1 MPFNQ
6 RLADELARM
15 ASCMELLGVDA
26 FRVRAHQ
33 RAARA
38 IESDPTDLREL
49 IDRSANEA
57 AAKAALRAIE
67 GVGDKIADKALEF
80 ARDGAIAEARQ
91 LAGEVPAGLLALL
104 EVPGLG
110 PKTLRALWQGI
121 GVTDAA
127 SLKRAIHDGTILTVP
142 RMGNKAVDKI
152 RHALMIVEESAGRLR
167 LGPAWAVA
175 ARIVEHMRRQVGVVE
190 AQFAG
195 SLRRGR
201 ESVGD
206 IDVLIAARTPED
218 AEGAHGAFVAMPG
231 VTAVL
236 ASGKTRSSVR
246 VAIEPDPRWEP
257 PTGGDGSGGGP
268 GPGAGA
274 AAVPSVQADLRT
286 VPPESWGAALMY
298 FTGSKDHNVQLRG
311 LAQLRGLT
319 LNEYG
324 LFPDEPGQ
332 DKPPQQRGVRAIA
345 ARTEG
350 EVYAAL
356 GLPELPPE
364 LREGRGELGLAAAP
378 GLVREE
384 DIRAELHAHTTAS
397 DGWLS
402 VVGLAERARLRG
414 FHTVAVT
421 DHSRSSTIARGLD
434 AARLRAHV
442 RAVHEARSQV
452 SGITILAGSEVD
464 ILADGSLDYDDD
476 LLGLLDVVVASPH
489 ASLDQPPAV
498 ATARLLRAIEH
509 PRVRVL
515 GHPTGRLV
523 LRRAGLEPAM
533 GELFAAA
540 REHGVALEINAHW
553 MRLDLRDTHARAAA
567 EAGCLIAINCD
578 VHAPED
584 FDNLRFGVMT
594 ARRAWIGPGPVVN
607 TWPAERL
614 HAWLR
619 SGRPG
624 AIT

>member
-15 ASCMELLGVDA
+15 ASCMELLGADP

-38 IESDPTDLREL
+38 IESDPTDLGEL
-49 IDRSANEA
+49 IARGPDEA
-57 AAKAALRAIE
+57 TARAALRAID

-80 ARDGAIAEARQ
+80 ARRGAIAEAAELSAR
-91 LAGEVPAGLLALL
+91 VPAGLLALL

-110 PKTLRALWQGI
+110 PKTLRAVWQGL

-142 RMGNKAVDKI
+142 RMGRKAADKI
-152 RHALMIVEESAGRLR
+152 AHALRIVEQSSGRLH

-175 ARIVEHMRRQVGVVE
+175 QRIVEHMRGQAGVVE

-218 AEGAHGAFVAMPG
+218 AERAHGAFVTMPG
-231 VTAVL
+231 VTGVI
-236 ASGKTRSSVR
+236 ASGRTRSSVR
-246 VAIEPDPRWEP
+246 VAIEPDARWEE
-257 PTGGDGSGGGP
+257 P
-268 GPGAGA
+268 GPASEGGAGH
-274 AAVPSVQADLRT
+274 VPSVQADLRT

-311 LAQLRGLT
+311 LAQSRGLT

-324 LFPDEPGQ
+324 LFPDEAGL
-332 DKPPQQRGVRAIA
+332 DAPPQERGVRAIA
-345 ARTEG
+345 ARTERQ
-350 EVYAAL
+350 VYAAL

-364 LREGRGELGLAAAP
+364 VREGRGELGLTAAP
-378 GLVREE
+378 ELVQAE

-402 VVGLAERARLRG
+402 VVGLAERARSRG

-434 AARLRAHV
+434 AGRLRAHV
-442 RAVHEARSQV
+442 RAVHEARAQV

-464 ILADGSLDYDDD
+464 ILADGSLDYDDE

-489 ASLDQPPAV
+489 AALDQPPAQ

-509 PRVRVL
+509 PMVRVL

-533 GELFAAA
+533 GELLAAA

-553 MRLDLRDTHARAAA
+553 MRLDLRDAHARAAA

-584 FDNLRFGVMT
+584 FDNLRYGVMT
-594 ARRAWIGPGPVVN
+594 ARRAWIGPGRVVN
-607 TWPAERL
+607 TWPAQRL

-619 SGRPG
+619 SGRAGP
-624 AIT
+624 IT